1 MKIFN
6 HDTDDTSSYRELK
19 GGTVEALGA
28 IHFAEAAHRS
38 GTRGVKPEDI
48 YVELQLHG
56 EKRKEQIEKMGVR
69 CGDSV
74 LLDRPIEKCFAPNTF
89 SGAYLDNGLGCFV
102 ASEIASLVSGR
113 DAGALSN
120 VRCLFAIAS
129 HEEIGR
135 FGSRVV
141 AGSLQP
147 DVLVAVDVN
156 HDYEAAPNMNSKRFP
171 RLTMGNGFTITK
183 GSITSPA
190 INGMLESVA
199 KEEGIPFQ
207 LDVRGRDTGTDGM
220 AGFLASV
227 DAASA
232 SIGFPIR
239 NMHTISECGHTGD
252 VLAAV
257 HVLNALVE
265 RLECEGVR
273 ANDLKEMHP
282 RLDLAVP
289 RECQASEDNADG
301 VDNADNSKRT
311 LEQRIADLER
321 KFGPSG
327 GE

>member
-1 MKIFN
+1 
-6 HDTDDTSSYRELK
+6 
-19 GGTVEALGA
+19 
-28 IHFAEAAHRS
+28 
-38 GTRGVKPEDI
+38 
-48 YVELQLHG
+48 
-56 EKRKEQIEKMGVR
+56 
-69 CGDSV
+69 
-74 LLDRPIEKCFAPNTF
+74 
-89 SGAYLDNGLGCFV
+89 
-102 ASEIASLVSGR
+102 
-113 DAGALSN
+113 
-120 VRCLFAIAS
+120 
-129 HEEIGR
+129 
-135 FGSRVV
+135 
-141 AGSLQP
+141 
-147 DVLVAVDVN
+147 
-156 HDYEAAPNMNSKRFP
+156 
-171 RLTMGNGFTITK
+171 
-183 GSITSPA
+183 
-190 INGMLESVA
+190 
-199 KEEGIPFQ
+199 
-207 LDVRGRDTGTDGM
+207 M

-252 VLAAV
+252 VPAV

>member
-1 MKIFN
+1 MLKVMFVGHADKIRMQVRDVAADGKVYVDTDSFLPLTLLGNPVKIFS

-38 GTRGVKPEDI
+38 GSRGVKPEDI

-74 LLDRPIEKCFAPNTF
+74 LLDRPIEKGFAPNTF

-102 ASEIASLVSGR
+102 ASEVASLVSGR
-113 DAGALSN
+113 EAGALSN

-171 RLTMGNGFTITK
+171 NWPWETLHHHKGKHYKPGHQRYAGIRGQGGGIRFSLMSAGETRAQMVWLGF
-183 GSITSPA
+183 
-190 INGMLESVA
+190 
-199 KEEGIPFQ
+199 
-207 LDVRGRDTGTDGM
+207 
-220 AGFLASV
+220 
-227 DAASA
+227 
-232 SIGFPIR
+232 
-239 NMHTISECGHTGD
+239 
-252 VLAAV
+252 
-257 HVLNALVE
+257 
-265 RLECEGVR
+265 
-273 ANDLKEMHP
+273 
-282 RLDLAVP
+282 
-289 RECQASEDNADG
+289 
-301 VDNADNSKRT
+301 
-311 LEQRIADLER
+311 
-321 KFGPSG
+321 
-327 GE
+327 